1 MKKEKVKLKKE
12 INEKQE
18 KKRINKKNKDK
29 VVEDEKVCKSKLTVS
44 KDPKQKVLYN
54 VKDIGRGIMG
64 GKMSKATKDKNDK
77 TAEMRRITTVLENS
91 NPIFERVTC
100 FPTIFGQIYKMR
112 YESCFPGLPIQDL
125 KVLKRTLAYVLQL
138 QVAVFLV
145 AKLHH
150 SLNMVSS
157 RCNDKSAIVKHS
169 WKKEATPSEIIKKS
183 KLSYCIAYGDV
194 HSWIW
199 LL

>member
-125 KVLKRTLAYVLQL
+125 KVLKRTLAYVLRL

-150 SLNMVSS
+150 SLNMVS
-157 RCNDKSAIVKHS
+157 
-169 WKKEATPSEIIKKS
+169 
-183 KLSYCIAYGDV
+183 
-194 HSWIW
+194 
-199 LL
+199 